1 MQPVDA
7 DRVFQ
12 QRSTGELFVWRGKL
26 ITPATPEELEFIHA
40 KFPTLNTVEPRE
52 DQEAVAIPN
61 DWEALDGNAKRS
73 LAASLSSKPI
83 RNIKTA
89 EAVIRAELRKRED
102 A

>member
-12 QRSTGELFVWRGKL
+12 QRSTDELFVWCGKL

-40 KFPTLNTVEPRE
+40 KLPTLNTVEPRE

-73 LAASLSSKPI
+73 LAASLSDKPI
-83 RNIKTA
+83 RNAKVA
-89 EAVIRAELRKRED
+89 EAVIRAEIKKRDD

>member
-12 QRSTGELFVWRGKL
+12 QCSTGELFVWRGKS
-26 ITPATPEELEFIHA
+26 ITSATPEELEFIRA
-40 KFPTLNTVEPRE
+40 KLPTQNTVEPRE
-52 DQEAVAIPN
+52 EQEAVAIPE

-73 LAASLSSKPI
+73 LAASLSDKPI
-83 RNIKTA
+83 RNAKMA
-89 EAVIRAELRKRED
+89 EAVIRAELKKREN